1 MSKPLALQNTENEF
15 PAADDLVAEVGAGQ
29 PLAVRETRRLYR
41 LRAARFLAVVAADTE
56 QEARSLAAGYD
67 PLRGDWRNPQFASS
81 ECEDTG
87 EPHVFGDVVISAPA
101 APPVRRSNKG

>member
-1 MSKPLALQNTENEF
+1 MSKPLTLQNTEKEF

-56 QEARSLAAGYD
+56 EEARSLAAGHD
-67 PLRGDWRNPQFASS
+67 PLRGDWRNPEFASS
-81 ECEDTG
+81 ECEHIG
-87 EPHVFGDVVISAPA
+87 EPDVFGDVVISAPA
-101 APPVRRSNKG
+101 APPVKRSNKG